1 MIYCKRFG
9 TLLEMKKERRL
20 LLFLALVLVG
30 ALLSG
35 SIPAS
40 AGEYPGDGTS
50 LVEAREALEQ
60 ELSALAGAGF
70 VGIADSEP
78 DSEITVFVED
88 EQARQRVPRSFEGY
102 TVQTEVTGKIQAF
115 PTEVLQPLTDVSVER
130 QGAVSPLVGGISLSA
145 YIKRGMGIYPY
156 AGTLG
161 MVTYDNKILSN
172 AHVIAIDEQTGEF
185 LNTGTPIIQP
195 GSYDGGALD
204 DRVGA
209 LEAYIPI
216 DFAAKAKNYADAA
229 IASID
234 AGVEASAGEQFYEG
248 GDYWIEGWI
257 EVSKGDIVR
266 KSGCVTGVTAG
277 QVSRTNASVVVWYG
291 DRSAYF
297 VDQIVVT
304 QDNWSFAAPG
314 DSGSV
319 VDKDGEFVG
328 LLFAGSESSAVISK
342 AKHIIDGLGIAVEP
356 SAGQYSLTVTSTPGG
371 SVAEP
376 GEGMSLHGTG
386 EIVPLV
392 AQPDEH
398 WHFLGWTG
406 DVDTIANVTAA
417 QTTITMYDSY
427 SITANFEIDE
437 GWCSLTTSST
447 EGGSVTEPGEGTHVY
462 QANTPVSL
470 AAQADEHYHFV
481 YWTGDVAA
489 IGNPQAASTN
499 ITMYDSYSITANFEL
514 DAGWYSLTVASTS
527 GGMVADPGQ
536 GTFVYQGGTI
546 VDLIAQPGEGYD
558 FVKWTGDVDSIADV
572 NVVQTT
578 ITMNGSYSI
587 TANFESWRPEPVALL
602 LVSSTQG
609 GSVTSPG
616 EGTFPCA
623 LGSMVIL
630 MAEASNGYQFANWSG
645 DVDAIADVSAAIT
658 TITMD
663 SSYSV
668 RADFQATSSPCC
680 TATAAYGTPMA
691 QEIGI
696 LRQFR
701 DEHLLTNPV
710 GETLVDFYYRISPP
724 IAEFITEHPGLKP
737 IVRAGLIPAVAM
749 STAAVNS
756 SPAEKAAIA
765 GLLVLLSA
773 VLAIWATKR
782 RGRASDYVSSRNET
796 SLRG

>member
-1 MIYCKRFG
+1 
-9 TLLEMKKERRL
+9 MKKERRL

-40 AGEYPGDGTS
+40 AGEYPGVGTS
-50 LVEAREALEQ
+50 LAEARKALEQ
-60 ELSALAGAGF
+60 ELLPAAGAGF

-88 EQARQRVPRSFEGY
+88 EQAKERVPRSFEGY

-115 PTEVLQPLTDVSVER
+115 ATEVLQPLTGVSAER
-130 QGAVSPLVGGISLSA
+130 QGEVSPLVGGISLSA
-145 YIKRGMGIYPY
+145 YIRRGMGIYPY

-195 GSYDGGALD
+195 GSYDGGTLD
-204 DRVGA
+204 DQVGA
-209 LEAYIPI
+209 LEAYIPL
-216 DFAAKAKNYADAA
+216 DFAQNAKNYADAA
-229 IASID
+229 IGSID
-234 AGVEASAGEQFYEG
+234 AGVEGSAGEEFYEG
-248 GDYWIEGWI
+248 GNYRIEGWT

-266 KSGCVTGVTAG
+266 KSGCVTGVTVG
-277 QVSRTNASVVVWYG
+277 QVTRTNASVVVWYG
-291 DRSAYF
+291 DNRAYF

-314 DSGSV
+314 DSGSA
-319 VDKDGEFVG
+319 VDKDGKFVG
-328 LLFAGSESSAVISK
+328 LLFAGSESSAVINK
-342 AKHIIDGLGIAVEP
+342 AEYIIDGLGIAVEP
-356 SAGQYSLTVTSTPGG
+356 LAGQYGLTIISTPGG
-371 SVAEP
+371 SVTVP
-376 GEGMSLHGTG
+376 GEGMSLRYAG
-386 EIVPLV
+386 EVVALV
-392 AQPDEH
+392 AVPDEH
-398 WHFLGWTG
+398 YHFVGWTG

-417 QTTITMYDSY
+417 QTTITMHDSY
-427 SITANFEIDE
+427 SITANFGIDE

-462 QANTPVSL
+462 EANTLVSL
-470 AAQADEHYHFV
+470 AAQADQHYHFV
-481 YWTGDVAA
+481 GWTGDVAA

-514 DAGWYSLTVASTS
+514 DAGWYSLTIASTS
-527 GGMVADPGQ
+527 GGSVTKPGQ
-536 GTFVYQGGTI
+536 GTFVHEGGSI
-546 VDLIAQPGEGYD
+546 VDLLAQPDEGYD
-558 FVKWTGDVDSIADV
+558 FVKWTGDVDTVADV
-572 NVVQTT
+572 DAAQTT
-578 ITMNGSYSI
+578 ITMNGSYSV
-587 TANFESWRPEPVALL
+587 TANFESWHPEPVAILS
-602 LVSSTQG
+602 VSSTQG

-616 EGTFPCA
+616 EGTFQCT

-630 MAEASNGYQFANWSG
+630 MAEANSGYQFANWSG
-645 DVDAIADVSAAIT
+645 DVDTIADVGAAIT

-668 RADFQATSSPCC
+668 RADFQSTASPCC
-680 TATAAYGTPMA
+680 TATAAYDTPMA
-691 QEIGI
+691 KELGI

-701 DEHLLTNPV
+701 DEDLLTNPV
-710 GETLVDFYYRISPP
+710 GETLVGFYYRISPA
-724 IAEFITEHPGLKP
+724 IAEFITEHPSLKP
-737 IVRAGLIPAVAM
+737 MVRAGLVPAVAM
-749 STAAVNS
+749 STAAVNT